1 MNNVHFFE
9 MTVSGAFIIMVIV
22 LIRALAIN
30 RLPKRTFLFLW
41 GAALLRLL
49 VPFTVSSRISIYTF
63 LNRLKPAEKGT
74 EPVYLPGTEMT
85 EPAASISVITILWLG
100 GFLLCAL
107 LFLAAYIIS
116 FWKLRGAVPVSSAA
130 LDTWTEKQGLRRP
143 LQIRHTSRIASPLT
157 YGVFRPVI
165 LLPEEMELQKQEE
178 LRYIL
183 THEMVHIRRFDA
195 LTKVILA
202 AAVCL
207 HWFNPLVWVLY
218 ILANR
223 DLEISCDEAVLR
235 ILGQGEKCTY
245 ARVLVGMEE
254 QKQGIF
260 VLASHFSKNALEER
274 IIAVLKSTKISRA
287 GLLAYAALFLAA
299 VMVFSTSALAAN
311 DAGSIPR
318 PDSSPMPGIT
328 VPPVTEPVLPEKQET
343 IPEKQAE
350 SQNTPKNT
358 SPKEET
364 QTKETQ
370 KDASPEEGAESKETQ
385 LKEPDTQSQQAGE
398 EWKLIPVPEGYEFAP
413 DGSIQKIQE

>member
-1 MNNVHFFE
+1 MNDIHFWE
-9 MTVSGAFIIMVIV
+9 MTLSGASIIMVIV

-41 GAALLRLL
+41 GAALMRLL
-49 VPFTVSSRISIYTF
+49 IPFSVSSGISIYTF
-63 LNRLKPAEKGT
+63 LERLRPAGKTAETVLSGT
-74 EPVYLPGTEMT
+74 G
-85 EPAASISVITILWLG
+85 AAKTAAPLSVISVLWLG
-100 GFLLCAL
+100 GFLLCVL
-107 LFLAAYIIS
+107 LFLTAYIVS
-116 FWKLRGAVPVSSAA
+116 FWKLRKAAPASSSA
-130 LDTWTEKQGLRRP
+130 LTGWIEKQGLRRS
-143 LQIRHTSRIASPLT
+143 LQIRHTDGISSPLT
-157 YGVFRPVI
+157 YGIFRPVI
-165 LLPEEMELQKQEE
+165 LLPEEMELQNQEQ

-235 ILGQGEKCTY
+235 ILGQEEKCAY

-254 QKQGIF
+254 QKQRIF

-274 IIAVLKSTKISRA
+274 IVAVLKSTKISRA

-311 DAGSIPR
+311 EGEALPQ
-318 PDSSPMPGIT
+318 PDSSPMQEKT
-328 VPPVTEPVLPEKQET
+328 VPPVMEPVLPEKQET
-343 IPEKQAE
+343 VPEKQAE
-350 SQNTPKNT
+350 SQNPPKDT
-358 SPKEET
+358 SWKEET

-413 DGSIQKIQE
+413 DGSIRKIQE